1 MRRLRGWFLRLS
13 GLFYK
18 ERSDRE
24 FAQELESHLQMHVD
38 DNLRSGM
45 TPEEARRHA
54 LIQLGGVEQ
63 PRQAHREQSTLPK
76 FEDILQDARYGLR
89 TMARNP
95 GFAAVAILTLA
106 VGIGASTTAFSW
118 IDTVLLRPLG

>member
-1 MRRLRGWFLRLS
+1 MRLGGIFRTQSAANDL
-13 GLFYK
+13 
-18 ERSDRE
+18 D
-24 FAQELESHLQMHVD
+24 AELESHLQLHVE

-63 PRQAHREQSTLPK
+63 TRQAYRERATLPK
-76 FEDILQDARYGLR
+76 LEDILQDARYGLR

-95 GFAAVAILTLA
+95 GFGRLQ
-106 VGIGASTTAFSW
+106 F
-118 IDTVLLRPLG
+118 